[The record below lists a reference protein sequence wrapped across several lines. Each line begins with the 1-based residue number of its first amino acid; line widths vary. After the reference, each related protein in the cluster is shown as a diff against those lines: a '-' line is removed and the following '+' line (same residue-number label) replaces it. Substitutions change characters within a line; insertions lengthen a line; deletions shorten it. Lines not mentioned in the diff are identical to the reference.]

1 MFEIEYD
8 PKLDRDN
15 PSPKYKE
22 LLDEYIQMHQL
33 GEGMFDGKSL
43 TKFIYIIDGF
53 LNTNECKTL
62 LDYGAGKG
70 TLYTEDFKKLT
81 DEIDEPVQDY
91 WKLTKMDRF
100 EPALPEYSKLP
111 DDHYDAVICTDV
123 LEHIPTSDLGW
134 VADEILERA
143 DKMVFLNIACYPAL
157 KTFKDGTNVHI
168 SIFSPKEWIDFF
180 MDKIKDHNNL
190 AIYLFFDVLNEN
202 HKKVT
207 LEGFKI
213 DTNPRLIQLKQE
225 VRDARDS

>member
-1 MFEIEYD
+1 M
-8 PKLDRDN
+8 
-15 PSPKYKE
+15 
-22 LLDEYIQMHQL
+22 
-33 GEGMFDGKSL
+33 
-43 TKFIYIIDGF
+43 
-53 LNTNECKTL
+53 
-62 LDYGAGKG
+62 
-70 TLYTEDFKKLT
+70 
-81 DEIDEPVQDY
+81 
-91 WKLTKMDRF
+91 
-100 EPALPEYSKLP
+100 
-111 DDHYDAVICTDV
+111 
-123 LEHIPTSDLGW
+123 
-134 VADEILERA
+134 ADEILERA

-180 MDKIKDHNNL
+180 MEKIKDYNNL